1 MSRAV
6 FSFWPITDIRYNQA
20 GLWAFHCH
28 LAWHMAAGLLMQFN
42 SLPSALAK
50 LDVPQDIVTQCA
62 RR

>member
-1 MSRAV
+1 
-6 FSFWPITDIRYNQA
+6 
-20 GLWAFHCH
+20 
-28 LAWHMAAGLLMQFN
+28 MAAGLLMQFN